1 MSIKSCPSREYHP
14 DSQNFHS
21 DAAKIDIIIE
31 TSKFWSSEIKK
42 NCIFLWW
49 VATKFSNKL
58 NFGASFFSYCTFWY
72 HTGVRTICDCHEVS
86 WPRCDTYNI
95 YEKQKKRL
103 ICRHNAHRQ
112 RVRQRGLP
120 FQVLLRLLLDDN
132 LISAHKLRMYLSS
145 SSTLAKLFPCCF
157 SARSILAKNSSSV
170 INVESFF
177 SFTSFLANR
186 VSRFISGSLSAI
198 NHACT
203 ECGTCA
209 SVCPSEAISLPWS
222 HRTYRA

>member
-1 MSIKSCPSREYHP
+1 
-14 DSQNFHS
+14 
-21 DAAKIDIIIE
+21 
-31 TSKFWSSEIKK
+31 
-42 NCIFLWW
+42 
-49 VATKFSNKL
+49 
-58 NFGASFFSYCTFWY
+58 
-72 HTGVRTICDCHEVS
+72 
-86 WPRCDTYNI
+86 
-95 YEKQKKRL
+95 
-103 ICRHNAHRQ
+103 
-112 RVRQRGLP
+112 
-120 FQVLLRLLLDDN
+120 
-132 LISAHKLRMYLSS
+132 
-145 SSTLAKLFPCCF
+145 
-157 SARSILAKNSSSV
+157 LAKNSSSV